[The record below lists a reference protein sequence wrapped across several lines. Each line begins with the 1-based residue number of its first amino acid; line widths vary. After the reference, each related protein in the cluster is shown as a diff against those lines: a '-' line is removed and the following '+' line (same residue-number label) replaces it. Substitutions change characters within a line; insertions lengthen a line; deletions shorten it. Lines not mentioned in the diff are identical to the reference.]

1 MAPGRASRHEHETG
15 IASVLGDVL
24 LHPRERQLAVE
35 DMARPPRLRAQGV
48 IGGHAH
54 KAPLGEMLEHR
65 DALLA
70 LVAHH
75 PRTAVEVQE
84 NRRCDRP
91 FKSRLAIDVEAM
103 GVDRVVG
110 VSDVAEPFDASWPD
124 RHRPEANCATRPA
137 HAIAA
142 SARPTQPGQLPKP
155 PPDPQPTVTAITTAT
170 KCSGASPTIQLG
182 TKEKL
187 EPTRP
192 RSGRREVSEST
203 SATTPT
209 AKHAQL
215 TLACYR

>member
-1 MAPGRASRHEHETG
+1 MLGSRSTRGGRIGRARTTRRDSCGLQPHRGTTWP
-15 IASVLGDVL
+15 ASTSADSKY
-24 LHPRERQLAVE
+24 R
-35 DMARPPRLRAQGV
+35 
-48 IGGHAH
+48 
-54 KAPLGEMLEHR
+54 R
-65 DALLA
+65 D
-70 LVAHH
+70 
-75 PRTAVEVQE
+75 R
-84 NRRCDRP
+84 
-91 FKSRLAIDVEAM
+91 
-103 GVDRVVG
+103 
-110 VSDVAEPFDASWPD
+110 
-124 RHRPEANCATRPA
+124 RPEANCATRPA

-155 PPDPQPTVTAITTAT
+155 PPDPQPTVTATTTAT

-187 EPTRP
+187 EPTGP